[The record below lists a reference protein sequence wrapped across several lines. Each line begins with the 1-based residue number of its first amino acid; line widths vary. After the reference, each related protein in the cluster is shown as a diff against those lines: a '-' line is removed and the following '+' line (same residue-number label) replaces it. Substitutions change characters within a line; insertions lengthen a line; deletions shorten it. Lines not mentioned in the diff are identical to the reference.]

1 MSDSF
6 LAQFGEEETCTVS
19 EYTRRIKRLLEGSVG
34 PEWIKGE
41 VSNFRRQAS
50 GHLYFSL
57 KDEGAQLPVV
67 MFRGNA
73 AGLDFE
79 LDNGVEI
86 VVYGELSVYEPHGR
100 YQLIAR
106 SAIASGQGRLHR
118 EFERLKKKLFEEGLF
133 DKERK
138 RPLPLAPQR
147 VAFITSPSGAA
158 IQDFIRIL
166 KRRGWGG
173 RLTVI
178 PAKVQGIEAS
188 RSLRN
193 ALAFALRLGCFDL
206 IVIGRGGGSLEDM
219 WCFNDETLARA
230 LAASPI
236 PTISAVGHEIDFS
249 LTDFVSDIR
258 AETPSAA
265 AELISSA
272 YIECF
277 NRIEYARE
285 TLVDRAEDGIALCRR
300 TLGDY
305 STRLQAVAP
314 QRSLE
319 TAKLRIDELSSRL
332 LSAVTREMSRAKGA
346 ANQSK
351 LAFGRLRPD
360 RVAAEQRQ
368 RLNELA
374 KRKLDNIDRTLVQIR
389 HRLSESS
396 GKFQSLSPKATLKR
410 GYAILSQEDGKTITS
425 VAELPS
431 RNRLRATLSD
441 GEKWLCIDRSEPES
455 S

>member
-6 LAQFGEEETCTVS
+6 LTQFGEEETCTVS
-19 EYTRRIKRLLEGSVG
+19 QYTHRIKRLLEGSVG
-34 PEWIKGE
+34 PGWIKGE

-73 AGLDFE
+73 SGLDFD

-106 SAIASGQGRLHR
+106 LAIASGQGRLHR
-118 EFERLKKKLFEEGLF
+118 EFERLKKKLHEEGLF

-138 RPLPLAPQR
+138 KPLPLAPRR

-166 KRRGWGG
+166 KRRGWSG
-173 RLTVI
+173 RLTVV
-178 PAKVQGIEAS
+178 PAKVQGLDAS
-188 RSLRN
+188 NSLQD
-193 ALAFALRLGCFDL
+193 ALSLVLKVSGFDL
-206 IVIGRGGGSLEDM
+206 IVLGRGGGSLEDM
-219 WCFNDETLARA
+219 WCFNDDMLARA
-230 LAASPI
+230 LSISPI

-249 LTDFVSDIR
+249 LTDFVSDVR

-272 YIECF
+272 YIDVVS
-277 NRIEYARE
+277 RIEYARD
-285 TLVDRAEDGIALCRR
+285 TLVDQAEDGIALSRR
-300 TLGDY
+300 NLGDWA
-305 STRLQAVAP
+305 TRLKAASP

-319 TAKLRIDELSSRL
+319 TAALRIDELSSRL
-332 LSAVTREMSRAKGA
+332 LSVLTRELSRAKGEL
-346 ANQSK
+346 NQSK

-360 RVAAEQRQ
+360 RDTSEY
-368 RLNELA
+368 RLRINELA
-374 KRKLDNIDRTLVQIR
+374 KRIFDRMERKLALAR
-389 HRLSESS
+389 HVLIERS

-410 GYAILSQEDGKTITS
+410 GYAILSEEDGETISS
-425 VAELPS
+425 VASLSKPK
-431 RNRLRATLSD
+431 RLRATLSD
-441 GEKWLCIDRSEPES
+441 GETWLRVDKSGNP
-455 S
+455 

>member
-6 LAQFGEEETCTVS
+6 LSQFGEEETCTVS

-79 LDNGVEI
+79 LDNGIEI
-86 VVYGELSVYEPHGR
+86 VVFGELSVYEPHGR

-118 EFERLKKKLFEEGLF
+118 EFERLKKKLFDEGLF

-138 RPLPLAPQR
+138 KPLPLAPRR

-166 KRRGWGG
+166 KRRGWFGQ
-173 RLTVI
+173 LTVV
-178 PAKVQGIEAS
+178 PAKVQGVDAS
-188 RSLRN
+188 DSIRDALSLV
-193 ALAFALRLGCFDL
+193 LKVEGFDL
-206 IVIGRGGGSLEDM
+206 IVLGRGGGSLEDM
-219 WCFNDETLARA
+219 WCFNDEKLARA
-230 LAASPI
+230 ISNSSV

-249 LTDFVSDIR
+249 LTDFVSDVR

-272 YIECF
+272 YIDVVS
-277 NRIEYARE
+277 RIEYARDS
-285 TLVDRAEDGIALCRR
+285 LNDQAEDGIALSRR
-300 TLGDY
+300 NLRDWE
-305 STRLQAVAP
+305 TRLKAASP
-314 QRSLE
+314 QRTLE
-319 TAKLRIDELSSRL
+319 TAALRIDELSSRL
-332 LSAVTREMSRAKGA
+332 VSSVTREFSRAKGEL
-346 ANQSK
+346 NQSK
-351 LAFGRLRPD
+351 LAFGGLRPD
-360 RVAAEQRQ
+360 RVVIDYRQ
-368 RLNELA
+368 QTNDLA
-374 KRKLDNIDRTLVQIR
+374 KRMLDRIERKLAIAR
-389 HRLSESS
+389 HGLIETG

-410 GYAILSQEDGKTITS
+410 GYAILSQENGKSISS
-425 VAELPS
+425 VANIS
-431 RNRLRATLSD
+431 TSKRLRATLSD
-441 GEKWLCIDRSEPES
+441 GETWLRVDKSDKA
-455 S
+455 

>member
-73 AGLDFE
+73 SGLDFD

-133 DKERK
+133 DKEHK
-138 RPLPLAPQR
+138 KPLPLAPRR

-166 KRRGWGG
+166 KRRGWSG
-173 RLTVI
+173 RLTVV
-178 PAKVQGIEAS
+178 PAKVQGLDAS
-188 RSLRN
+188 NSLQD
-193 ALAFALRLGCFDL
+193 ALSLVLKVGGFDL
-206 IVIGRGGGSLEDM
+206 IVLGRGGGSLEDM
-219 WCFNDETLARA
+219 WCFNDEMLARA
-230 LAASPI
+230 LSISPI

-249 LTDFVSDIR
+249 LTDFVSDVR

-272 YIECF
+272 YIDVVS
-277 NRIEYARE
+277 RIEYARD
-285 TLVDRAEDGIALCRR
+285 TIVDQAEDGIALSRR
-300 TLGDY
+300 NLGDWA
-305 STRLQAVAP
+305 TRLKAASP

-319 TAKLRIDELSSRL
+319 TAALRIDELSSRL
-332 LSAVTREMSRAKGA
+332 LSVLTRELSQAKGEL
-346 ANQSK
+346 NQSK

-360 RVAAEQRQ
+360 RVASEY
-368 RLNELA
+368 RLRINELA
-374 KRKLDNIDRTLVQIR
+374 KRILDRMERKLALAR
-389 HRLSESS
+389 HGLIETS

-410 GYAILSQEDGKTITS
+410 GYAILSEEDGETISS
-425 VAELPS
+425 VASLS
-431 RNRLRATLSD
+431 KSKRLRATLSD
-441 GEKWLCIDRSEPES
+441 GETWLRVDKSGKP
-455 S
+455 